1 MILTGPQPEQIQP
14 AAPERSTLSSVYL
27 ILAVVTAIGA
37 LGAIVLGAMDGRI
50 VKIIAGCVGLL
61 SAVILFGL
69 AEFFD
74 QVTRITAA
82 TEETARLLRDM
93 KSSS

>member
-14 AAPERSTLSSVYL
+14 AAPERSTLSSFYL
-27 ILAVVTAIGA
+27 ILAVVTAIVGI
-37 LGAIVLGAMDGRI
+37 GAIMLGCLNGQIAE
-50 VKIIAGCVGLL
+50 IIAGCIGIL

-69 AEFFD
+69 AEFFQ

-82 TEETARLLRDM
+82 TEETARLLRDQGR
-93 KSSS
+93 